1 MGALI
6 PTPND
11 QEIIAKLNLRFS
23 RSGLN
28 TLRRYQNTSGDSL
41 FGGAGLPPRSL
52 ERVSIQLGIYPTG
65 IGGKGRWIY
74 FLQVILKNANNG
86 ATYNLI
92 KSILEQAI
100 NTPAVDSVVFD
111 VMEDPAAAA
120 QGGANNN
127 YYLYPSNAANVA
139 APLVSY
145 NSLPGKPIYL
155 VTLVCPNATD
165 IPFGAPEPPP
175 DNGEPINPIVP

>member
-52 ERVSIQLGIYPTG
+52 ERVSIRL
-65 IGGKGRWIY
+65 RD
-74 FLQVILKNANNG
+74 L
-86 ATYNLI
+86 
-92 KSILEQAI
+92 SDRDRRER
-100 NTPAVDSVVFD
+100 AVDIFS
-111 VMEDPAAAA
+111 A
-120 QGGANNN
+120 G
-127 YYLYPSNAANVA
+127 
-139 APLVSY
+139 
-145 NSLPGKPIYL
+145 
-155 VTLVCPNATD
+155 D
-165 IPFGAPEPPP
+165 IEKRQQWRNLQF
-175 DNGEPINPIVP
+175 NQKHT